1 MLNTVL
7 PSLFKK
13 CQSMDL
19 NSRHGSTLAIGEVLH
34 AISELCNS
42 GDIEQYLGN
51 DILNFVKNL
60 IPMYN
65 ERLYFRGM
73 GGELMKLACS
83 DLIHKCSLS
92 HLPFHGENVIGTLY
106 RLFTIGFL

>member
-1 MLNTVL
+1 MLGTVL

-13 CQSMDL
+13 CQSVDL

-34 AISELCNS
+34 AVSELCAS
-42 GDIEQYLGN
+42 GGIEQYLGN
-51 DILNFVKNL
+51 DVLNFVKNL
-60 IPMYN
+60 IPTYS

-73 GGELMKLACS
+73 GGELMKSACS

-92 HLPFHGENVIGTLY
+92 RLPFHGDKVIGKLH
-106 RLFTIGFL
+106 RLFAKII